1 MCVGVPM
8 KIVEINYPMA
18 VAEAKGVRRT
28 ISLMLLPEDEVKVG
42 DYVMVHVGNAIE
54 VIDEKEAEE
63 IWKVLDEI
71 VEIMDEGE
79 QKDA

>member
-8 KIVEINYPMA
+8 KVVEINYPMA
-18 VAEAKGVRRT
+18 VAEAKGVKRT

-54 VIDEKEAEE
+54 KIDEEAARE
-63 IWKVLDEI
+63 IWQALDE
-71 VEIMDEGE
+71 VLEALENEGR
-79 QKDA
+79 

>member
-8 KIVEINYPMA
+8 KVVEINYPMA
-18 VAEAKGVRRT
+18 VAEAKGVRRN
-28 ISLMLLPEDEVKVG
+28 ISLMLLPEDEVKIG

-63 IWKVLDEI
+63 IWKVLDEVMAI
-71 VEIMDEGE
+71 LDEEEG
-79 QKDA
+79 

>member
-28 ISLMLLPEDEVKVG
+28 ISLMLLPESEVNVG

-54 VIDEKEAEE
+54 KIDEREAEE
-63 IWKVLDEI
+63 VWNALEEVLRVLEK
-71 VEIMDEGE
+71 GE
-79 QKDA
+79 S